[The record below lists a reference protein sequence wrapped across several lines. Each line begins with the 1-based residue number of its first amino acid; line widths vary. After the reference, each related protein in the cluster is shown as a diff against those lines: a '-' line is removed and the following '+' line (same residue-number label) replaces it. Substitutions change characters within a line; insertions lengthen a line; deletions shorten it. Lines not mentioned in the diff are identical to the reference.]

1 MDREFRK
8 MMRWFGKTHKP
19 YKVVIMVYMY
29 GVALCFRSM
38 TQLTLCFVNNW
49 ENLIKV
55 TVCKIVLEGKTLPL
69 NKKYNLLH
77 LSSDTCNMYRPSHL
91 LVTNN
96 FYYNLL

>member
-1 MDREFRK
+1 
-8 MMRWFGKTHKP
+8 
-19 YKVVIMVYMY
+19 MY
-29 GVALCFRSM
+29 GVASCFRSM
-38 TQLTLCFVNNW
+38 TQLTLFFVNNG

-55 TVCKIVLEGKTLPL
+55 TVCKIVLEGKTLLL

-96 FYYNLL
+96 FYYNLLQLEKISLE